1 MTVADLETLGP
12 GDEQVETP
20 RDSSGK
26 KITGRSPSRIALE
39 RLRKDKLALVSAA
52 IVLVLVLMAIFAPL
66 VCKIF
71 GIGGPY
77 ETNGAADLEFGYPRI
92 GPPFHGFTWSHPLGL
107 APSTAYDNLARLVY
121 GLRVS
126 LGVAL
131 GATIFST
138 IIGIVMGLMAGF
150 ARGWL
155 DRIISFL
162 IDLFLS
168 FPFILGALAL
178 APIIT
183 SHFATDENKLKWVQ
197 LFSLITV
204 LVVFGWMYLAR
215 LIRGQVLSLRERE
228 FIQAAQVLG
237 APTSRILFK
246 ELLPNLIAPIVVSIS
261 LTLPGYVAA
270 EAGLS
275 FLGIGITGFPSLGQT
290 ILRASQGGYY
300 DTYPLYLYAP
310 VLAVTV
316 LVVALNLLGDSIRDA
331 FDPKT
336 RR

>member
-12 GDEQVETP
+12 GDQQAEEQ

-26 KITGRSPSRIALE
+26 KITGRSPTRIALE
-39 RLRKDKLALVSAA
+39 RLRKDKVALISAA
-52 IVLVLVLMAIFAPL
+52 IVLFLVLIAIFAPL
-66 VCKIF
+66 ILKIF

-77 ETNGAADLEFGYPRI
+77 DTNGASDLEFGYPKI

-107 APSTAYDNLARLVY
+107 APATAYDNLARLLY

-131 GATIFST
+131 GATIMST
-138 IIGIVMGLMAGF
+138 LIGIVMGLVAGF
-150 ARGWL
+150 ARGWP
-155 DRIISFL
+155 DRIISFI

-197 LFSLITV
+197 FFSLIAV
-204 LVVFGWMYLAR
+204 LVIFGWMYLAR

-246 ELLPNLIAPIVVSIS
+246 ELLPN
-261 LTLPGYVAA
+261 
-270 EAGLS
+270 
-275 FLGIGITGFPSLGQT
+275 
-290 ILRASQGGYY
+290 
-300 DTYPLYLYAP
+300 
-310 VLAVTV
+310 
-316 LVVALNLLGDSIRDA
+316 
-331 FDPKT
+331 
-336 RR
+336 